1 MSAFTK
7 GQRLL
12 DRFVLLDPVGRGGQG
27 EVWRTLDEHRSAQIA
42 LKILPAAELPRLVS
56 QYSLARAAAGR
67 GILEYDQPSG
77 DGSIAVL
84 PMELAAA
91 DARSLRA
98 KSWTQS
104 MPVLREVAESLA
116 LLHANGIVHR
126 DLKPSNVLIG
136 FDGRARV
143 ADFGCATRFGE
154 ISVHG
159 LLSPFSASPQQHA
172 GEPAS
177 PADDIFGFGALA
189 YELLGGYPP
198 NFPDTERARA
208 GVPPPRLATS
218 VPTPEAL
225 VDLVMSMLAASAADR
240 PQDLREI
247 VRTLEKL
254 EAQRL
259 TPVVAA
265 KIVPLD
271 VAVTKSRDT
280 AASPPSVAAWIG
292 LAALAMVLVGVFV
305 FLPGMVATPVVGSAS
320 ASGDDKSGVA
330 QSGVPKTTTLPAKDT
345 EAERER
351 INEFEQ
357 ANERYRVLLEELETQ
372 GAGVWGGAT
381 FAAAKSL
388 GALASDA
395 ETARDWALALDRIS
409 VANQRFSRIADE
421 RPQALARQLRDAEAS
436 LESGRLEA
444 ARQFFELAQRI
455 DPTNAD
461 AGRGLARVTALGPV
475 LSSLVAAETASLT
488 LDHLA
493 ALTRYEEV
501 LRADPLNRVAREGVA
516 RARAAIGSDQYARE
530 IGEALSALRAGK
542 TAEAKAALGRA
553 RGLRPAGAEIP
564 LVLAQIEATGER
576 RDLEVVRAEI
586 EAFES
591 DEQWGDALLRYDTLL
606 ARDPTLAF
614 ARAGRVRV
622 APRAQLARRLDA
634 LLANPARLSAP
645 EVRREG
651 ERLLAEAAEIK
662 TAAPVLRRQAD
673 NLRETL
679 RVYDQPVLAVLESD
693 GITVVSVQR
702 VGSFGA
708 FARREV
714 SLKPGRYV
722 AIGSRPGFR
731 DVRREFTVTPGDS
744 MLVIQVRC
752 TELVS

>member
-1 MSAFTK
+1 VSAFTK

-12 DRFVLLDPVGRGGQG
+12 DRFVLLDPVGRGGQA
-27 EVWRTLDEHRSAQIA
+27 EVWRALDEHRSAQLA
-42 LKILPAAELPRLVS
+42 LKILSAAELPRLES
-56 QYSLARAAAGR
+56 QYSLARAAVGR
-67 GILEYDQPSG
+67 GVLEYDRPLG

-98 KSWTQS
+98 KAWTQS
-104 MPVLREVAESLA
+104 MPLLREVAESLA
-116 LLHANGIVHR
+116 LLHSNGIVHR

-154 ISVHG
+154 MSVQG

-198 NFPDTERARA
+198 NFPDTERARS

-218 VPTPEAL
+218 VPMPEAL
-225 VDLVMSMLAASAADR
+225 VDLVMSMLAANPADR

-271 VAVTKSRDT
+271 VAVAKSRDT
-280 AASPPSVAAWIG
+280 AASPPSAAAWIG
-292 LAALAMVLVGVFV
+292 LAALALALVGVFV

-320 ASGDDKSGVA
+320 ASGA
-330 QSGVPKTTTLPAKDT
+330 AEPGVPKTTLPSAQDN
-345 EAERER
+345 EAERQR

-357 ANERYRVLLEELETQ
+357 ANERFRVLLEELETQ

-388 GALASDA
+388 GAMASDA

-409 VANQRFSRIADE
+409 VANQRLSRIAEE
-421 RPQALARQLRDAEAS
+421 RPQALARQVRDAEVS

-444 ARQFFELAQRI
+444 ARQSFELAQRI

-475 LSSLVAAETASLT
+475 LPSLVAAETASLT

-516 RARAAIGSDQYARE
+516 RARAAIGTDRYARE

-542 TAEAKAALGRA
+542 TAEARAALGRA
-553 RGLRPAGAEIP
+553 RGLRPDGAEIP
-564 LVLAQIEATGER
+564 LILAQIEATGER

-586 EAFES
+586 EALES

-606 ARDPTLAF
+606 ARHPTLAF
-614 ARAGRVRV
+614 ARTGRARV
-622 APRAQLARRLDA
+622 APRAQLARRIDA

-651 ERLLAEAAEIK
+651 ERLLAEAVDIK

-673 NLRETL
+673 SLRETL

-693 GITVVSVQR
+693 GVTVVSVQR

-708 FARREV
+708 FTRREV

-744 MLVIQVRC
+744 MLVIAVRC

>member
-1 MSAFTK
+1 VSAFTK

-12 DRFVLLDPVGRGGQG
+12 DRFVLLDPVGRGGQA
-27 EVWRTLDEHRSAQIA
+27 EVWRALDEHRSAQLA
-42 LKILPAAELPRLVS
+42 LKILSAAELPRLES
-56 QYSLARAAAGR
+56 QYSLARAAVGR
-67 GILEYDQPSG
+67 GVLEYDRPLG

-98 KSWTQS
+98 KAWTQS
-104 MPVLREVAESLA
+104 MPLLREVAESLA
-116 LLHANGIVHR
+116 LLHSNGIVHR

-154 ISVHG
+154 MSVQG

-198 NFPDTERARA
+198 NFPDTERARS

-218 VPTPEAL
+218 VPMPEAL
-225 VDLVMSMLAASAADR
+225 VDLVMSMLAANPADR

-271 VAVTKSRDT
+271 VAVAKSRDT
-280 AASPPSVAAWIG
+280 AASPPSAAAWIG
-292 LAALAMVLVGVFV
+292 LAALALALVGVFV

-320 ASGDDKSGVA
+320 ASGA
-330 QSGVPKTTTLPAKDT
+330 AEPGVPKTTLPSAQDN
-345 EAERER
+345 EAERQR

-357 ANERYRVLLEELETQ
+357 ANERFRVLLEELETQ

-388 GALASDA
+388 GAMASDA

-409 VANQRFSRIADE
+409 VANQRLSRIAEE
-421 RPQALARQLRDAEAS
+421 RPQALARQLRDAEVS

-444 ARQFFELAQRI
+444 ARQSFELAQRI

-475 LSSLVAAETASLT
+475 LPSLVAAETASLT

-516 RARAAIGSDQYARE
+516 RARAAIGTDRYARE

-542 TAEAKAALGRA
+542 TAEARAALGRA
-553 RGLRPAGAEIP
+553 RGLRPDGAEIP
-564 LVLAQIEATGER
+564 LILAQIEATGDR

-586 EAFES
+586 EALES

-614 ARAGRVRV
+614 ARTGRARV
-622 APRAQLARRLDA
+622 APRAQLARRIDT

-651 ERLLAEAAEIK
+651 ERLLAEAVDIK

-673 NLRETL
+673 SLRETL

-693 GITVVSVQR
+693 GVTVVSVQR

-708 FARREV
+708 FTRREV

-744 MLVIQVRC
+744 MLVIAVRC

>member
-12 DRFVLLDPVGRGGQG
+12 DRFVLLDPVGRGGQA
-27 EVWRTLDEHRSAQIA
+27 EVWRALDEHRSAQLA
-42 LKILPAAELPRLVS
+42 LKILSAAELPRLES
-56 QYSLARAAAGR
+56 QYSLARAAVGR
-67 GILEYDQPSG
+67 GVLEYDRPLG

-98 KSWTQS
+98 KAWTQS
-104 MPVLREVAESLA
+104 MPLLREVAESLA
-116 LLHANGIVHR
+116 LLHSNGIVHR

-154 ISVHG
+154 MSVQG

-198 NFPDTERARA
+198 NFPDTERARS

-218 VPTPEAL
+218 VPMPEAL
-225 VDLVMSMLAASAADR
+225 VDLVMSMLAANPADR

-271 VAVTKSRDT
+271 VAVAKSRDT
-280 AASPPSVAAWIG
+280 AASPPSAAAWIG
-292 LAALAMVLVGVFV
+292 LAALALALVGVFV

-320 ASGDDKSGVA
+320 ASGA
-330 QSGVPKTTTLPAKDT
+330 AEPGVPKTTLPSAQDN
-345 EAERER
+345 EAERQR

-357 ANERYRVLLEELETQ
+357 ANERFRVLLEELETQ

-388 GALASDA
+388 GAMASDA

-409 VANQRFSRIADE
+409 VANQRLSRIAEE
-421 RPQALARQLRDAEAS
+421 RPQALARQLRDAEVS

-444 ARQFFELAQRI
+444 ARQSFELAQRI

-475 LSSLVAAETASLT
+475 LPSLVAAETASLT

-516 RARAAIGSDQYARE
+516 RARAAIGTDRYARE

-542 TAEAKAALGRA
+542 TAEARAALGRA
-553 RGLRPAGAEIP
+553 RGLRPDGAEIP
-564 LVLAQIEATGER
+564 LILAQIEATGER

-586 EAFES
+586 EALES

-614 ARAGRVRV
+614 ARTGRARV
-622 APRAQLARRLDA
+622 APRAQLARRIDA

-651 ERLLAEAAEIK
+651 ERLLAEAVDIK

-673 NLRETL
+673 SLRETL

-693 GITVVSVQR
+693 GVTVVSVQR

-708 FARREV
+708 FTRREV

-744 MLVIQVRC
+744 MLVIAVRC

>member
-1 MSAFTK
+1 
-7 GQRLL
+7 
-12 DRFVLLDPVGRGGQG
+12 
-27 EVWRTLDEHRSAQIA
+27 
-42 LKILPAAELPRLVS
+42 
-56 QYSLARAAAGR
+56 
-67 GILEYDQPSG
+67 
-77 DGSIAVL
+77 
-84 PMELAAA
+84 MELAAA

-98 KSWTQS
+98 KAWTQS
-104 MPVLREVAESLA
+104 MPLLREVAESLA
-116 LLHANGIVHR
+116 LLHSNGIVHR

-154 ISVHG
+154 MSVQG

-198 NFPDTERARA
+198 NFPDTERARS

-218 VPTPEAL
+218 VPMPEAL
-225 VDLVMSMLAASAADR
+225 VDLVMSMLAANPADR

-271 VAVTKSRDT
+271 VAVAKSRDT
-280 AASPPSVAAWIG
+280 AASPPSAAAWIG
-292 LAALAMVLVGVFV
+292 LAALALALVGVFV

-320 ASGDDKSGVA
+320 ASGA
-330 QSGVPKTTTLPAKDT
+330 AEPGVPKTTLPSAQDN
-345 EAERER
+345 EAERQR

-357 ANERYRVLLEELETQ
+357 ANERFRVLLEELETQ

-388 GALASDA
+388 GAMASDA

-409 VANQRFSRIADE
+409 VANQRLSRIAEE
-421 RPQALARQLRDAEAS
+421 RPQALARQLRDAEVS

-444 ARQFFELAQRI
+444 ARQSFELAQRI

-475 LSSLVAAETASLT
+475 LPSLVAAETASLT

-516 RARAAIGSDQYARE
+516 RARAAIGTDRYARE

-542 TAEAKAALGRA
+542 TAEARAALGRA
-553 RGLRPAGAEIP
+553 RGLRPDGAEIP
-564 LVLAQIEATGER
+564 LILAQIEATGER

-586 EAFES
+586 EALES

-614 ARAGRVRV
+614 ARTGRARV
-622 APRAQLARRLDA
+622 APRAQLARRIDA

-651 ERLLAEAAEIK
+651 ERLLAEAVDIK

-673 NLRETL
+673 SLRETL

-693 GITVVSVQR
+693 GVTVVSVQR

-708 FARREV
+708 FTRREV

-744 MLVIQVRC
+744 MLVIAVRC

>member
-12 DRFVLLDPVGRGGQG
+12 DRFVLLDPVGRGGQA
-27 EVWRTLDEHRSAQIA
+27 EVWRALDEHRSAQLA
-42 LKILPAAELPRLVS
+42 LKILSAAELPRLES
-56 QYSLARAAAGR
+56 QYSLARAAVGR
-67 GILEYDQPSG
+67 GVLEYDRPLG

-98 KSWTQS
+98 KAWTQS
-104 MPVLREVAESLA
+104 MPLLREVAESLA
-116 LLHANGIVHR
+116 LLHSNGIVHR

-154 ISVHG
+154 MSVQG

-198 NFPDTERARA
+198 NFPDTERARS

-218 VPTPEAL
+218 VPMPEAL
-225 VDLVMSMLAASAADR
+225 VDLVMSMLAANPEDR

-271 VAVTKSRDT
+271 VAVAKSRDT
-280 AASPPSVAAWIG
+280 AASPPSAAAWIG
-292 LAALAMVLVGVFV
+292 LAALALALVGVFV

-320 ASGDDKSGVA
+320 ASGA
-330 QSGVPKTTTLPAKDT
+330 AEPGVPKTTLPSAQDN
-345 EAERER
+345 EAERQR

-357 ANERYRVLLEELETQ
+357 ANERFRVLLEELETQ

-388 GALASDA
+388 GAMASDA

-409 VANQRFSRIADE
+409 VANQRLSRIAEE
-421 RPQALARQLRDAEAS
+421 RPQALARQLRDAEVS

-444 ARQFFELAQRI
+444 ARQSFELAQRI

-475 LSSLVAAETASLT
+475 LPSLVAAETASLT

-516 RARAAIGSDQYARE
+516 RARAAIGTDRYARE

-542 TAEAKAALGRA
+542 TAEARAALGRA
-553 RGLRPAGAEIP
+553 RGLRPDGAEIP
-564 LVLAQIEATGER
+564 LILAQIEATGER

-586 EAFES
+586 EALES

-614 ARAGRVRV
+614 ARTGRARV
-622 APRAQLARRLDA
+622 APRAQLARRIDA

-651 ERLLAEAAEIK
+651 ERLLAEAVDIK

-673 NLRETL
+673 SLRETL

-693 GITVVSVQR
+693 GVTVVSVQR

-708 FARREV
+708 FTRREV

-744 MLVIQVRC
+744 MLVIAVRC

>member
-1 MSAFTK
+1 VSAFTK

-12 DRFVLLDPVGRGGQG
+12 DRFVLLDPVGRGGQA
-27 EVWRTLDEHRSAQIA
+27 EVWRALDEHRSAQLA
-42 LKILPAAELPRLVS
+42 LKILSAAELPRLES
-56 QYSLARAAAGR
+56 QYSLARAAVGR
-67 GILEYDQPSG
+67 GVLEYDRPLG

-98 KSWTQS
+98 KAWTQS
-104 MPVLREVAESLA
+104 MPLLREVAESLA
-116 LLHANGIVHR
+116 LLHSNGIVHR

-154 ISVHG
+154 MSVQG

-198 NFPDTERARA
+198 NFPDTERARS

-218 VPTPEAL
+218 VPMPEAL
-225 VDLVMSMLAASAADR
+225 VDLVMSMLAANPADR

-271 VAVTKSRDT
+271 VAVAKSRDT
-280 AASPPSVAAWIG
+280 AASPPSAAAWIG
-292 LAALAMVLVGVFV
+292 LAALALALVGVFV

-320 ASGDDKSGVA
+320 ASGA
-330 QSGVPKTTTLPAKDT
+330 AEPGVPKTTLPSAQDN
-345 EAERER
+345 EAERQR

-357 ANERYRVLLEELETQ
+357 ANERFRVLIEELETQ

-388 GALASDA
+388 GAMASDA

-409 VANQRFSRIADE
+409 VANQRLSRIAEE
-421 RPQALARQLRDAEAS
+421 RPQALARQLRDAEVS

-444 ARQFFELAQRI
+444 ARQSFELAQRI

-475 LSSLVAAETASLT
+475 LPSLVAAETASLT

-516 RARAAIGSDQYARE
+516 RARAAIGTDRYARE

-542 TAEAKAALGRA
+542 TAEARAALGRA
-553 RGLRPAGAEIP
+553 RGLRPDGAEIP
-564 LVLAQIEATGER
+564 LILAQIEATGER

-586 EAFES
+586 EALES

-614 ARAGRVRV
+614 ARTGRARV
-622 APRAQLARRLDA
+622 APRAQLARRIDA

-651 ERLLAEAAEIK
+651 ERLLAEAVDIK

-673 NLRETL
+673 SLRETL

-693 GITVVSVQR
+693 GVTVVSVQR

-708 FARREV
+708 FTRREV

-744 MLVIQVRC
+744 MLVIAVRC

>member
-12 DRFVLLDPVGRGGQG
+12 DRFVLLDPVGRGGQA
-27 EVWRTLDEHRSAQIA
+27 EVWRALDEHRSAQLA
-42 LKILPAAELPRLVS
+42 LKILSAAELPRLES
-56 QYSLARAAAGR
+56 QYSLARAAVGR
-67 GILEYDQPSG
+67 GVLEYDRPLG

-98 KSWTQS
+98 KAWTQS
-104 MPVLREVAESLA
+104 MPLLREVAESLA

-154 ISVHG
+154 MSVQG

-198 NFPDTERARA
+198 NFPDTERARS

-218 VPTPEAL
+218 VPMPEAL
-225 VDLVMSMLAASAADR
+225 VDLVMSMLAANPADR

-271 VAVTKSRDT
+271 VAVAKSRDT
-280 AASPPSVAAWIG
+280 AASPPSAAAWIG
-292 LAALAMVLVGVFV
+292 LAALALALVGVFV

-320 ASGDDKSGVA
+320 ASGA
-330 QSGVPKTTTLPAKDT
+330 AEPGVPKTTLPSAQDN
-345 EAERER
+345 EAERQR

-357 ANERYRVLLEELETQ
+357 ANERFRVLLEELETQ

-388 GALASDA
+388 GAMASDA

-409 VANQRFSRIADE
+409 VANQRLSRIAEE
-421 RPQALARQLRDAEAS
+421 RPQALARQLRDAEVS

-444 ARQFFELAQRI
+444 ARQSFELAQRI

-475 LSSLVAAETASLT
+475 LPSLVAAETASLT

-516 RARAAIGSDQYARE
+516 RARAAIGTDRYARE

-542 TAEAKAALGRA
+542 TAEARAALGRA
-553 RGLRPAGAEIP
+553 RGLRPDGAEIP
-564 LVLAQIEATGER
+564 LILAQIEATGER

-586 EAFES
+586 EALES

-614 ARAGRVRV
+614 ARTGRARV
-622 APRAQLARRLDA
+622 APRAQLARRIDA

-651 ERLLAEAAEIK
+651 ERLLAEAVDIK

-673 NLRETL
+673 SLRETL

-693 GITVVSVQR
+693 GVTVVSVQR

-708 FARREV
+708 FTRREV

-744 MLVIQVRC
+744 MLVIAVRC

>member
-12 DRFVLLDPVGRGGQG
+12 DRFVLLDPVGRGGQA
-27 EVWRTLDEHRSAQIA
+27 EVWRALDEHRSAQLA
-42 LKILPAAELPRLVS
+42 LKILSAAELPRLES
-56 QYSLARAAAGR
+56 QYSLARAAVGR
-67 GILEYDQPSG
+67 GVLEYDRPLG

-98 KSWTQS
+98 KAWTQS
-104 MPVLREVAESLA
+104 MPLLREVAESLA
-116 LLHANGIVHR
+116 LLHSNGIVHR

-154 ISVHG
+154 MSVQG
-159 LLSPFSASPQQHA
+159 SLSPFSASPQQHA

-198 NFPDTERARA
+198 NFPDTERARS

-218 VPTPEAL
+218 VPMPEAL
-225 VDLVMSMLAASAADR
+225 VDLVMSMLAANPADR

-271 VAVTKSRDT
+271 VAVAKSRDT
-280 AASPPSVAAWIG
+280 AASPPSAAAWIG
-292 LAALAMVLVGVFV
+292 LAALALALVGVFV

-320 ASGDDKSGVA
+320 ASGA
-330 QSGVPKTTTLPAKDT
+330 AEPGVPKTTLPSAQDN
-345 EAERER
+345 EAERQR

-357 ANERYRVLLEELETQ
+357 ANERFRVLLEELETQ

-388 GALASDA
+388 GAMASDA

-409 VANQRFSRIADE
+409 VANQRLSRIAEE
-421 RPQALARQLRDAEAS
+421 RPQALARQLRDAEVS

-444 ARQFFELAQRI
+444 ARQSFELAQRI

-475 LSSLVAAETASLT
+475 LPSLVAAETASLT

-516 RARAAIGSDQYARE
+516 RARAAIGTDRYARE

-542 TAEAKAALGRA
+542 TAEARAALGRA
-553 RGLRPAGAEIP
+553 RGLRPDGAEIP
-564 LVLAQIEATGER
+564 LILAQIEATGER

-586 EAFES
+586 EALES

-614 ARAGRVRV
+614 ARTGRARV
-622 APRAQLARRLDA
+622 APRAQLARRIDA

-651 ERLLAEAAEIK
+651 ERLLAEAVDIK
-662 TAAPVLRRQAD
+662 TAASVLRRQAD
-673 NLRETL
+673 SLRETL

-693 GITVVSVQR
+693 GVTVVSVQR

-708 FARREV
+708 FTRREV

-744 MLVIQVRC
+744 MLVIAVRC

>member
-1 MSAFTK
+1 VSAFTK

-12 DRFVLLDPVGRGGQG
+12 DRFVLLDPVGRGGQA
-27 EVWRTLDEHRSAQIA
+27 EVWRALDEHRSAQLA
-42 LKILPAAELPRLVS
+42 LKILSAAELPRLES
-56 QYSLARAAAGR
+56 QYSLARAAVGR
-67 GILEYDQPSG
+67 GVLEYDRPLG

-98 KSWTQS
+98 KAWTQS
-104 MPVLREVAESLA
+104 MPLLREVAESLA

-154 ISVHG
+154 MSVQG

-198 NFPDTERARA
+198 NFPDTERARS

-218 VPTPEAL
+218 VPMPEAL
-225 VDLVMSMLAASAADR
+225 VDLVMSMLAANPADR

-271 VAVTKSRDT
+271 VAVAKSRDT
-280 AASPPSVAAWIG
+280 AASPPSAAAWIG
-292 LAALAMVLVGVFV
+292 LAALALALVGVFV

-320 ASGDDKSGVA
+320 ASGA
-330 QSGVPKTTTLPAKDT
+330 AEPGVPKTTLPSAQDN
-345 EAERER
+345 EAERQR

-357 ANERYRVLLEELETQ
+357 ANERFRVLLEELETQ

-388 GALASDA
+388 GAMASDA

-409 VANQRFSRIADE
+409 VANQRLSRIAEE
-421 RPQALARQLRDAEAS
+421 RPQALARQLRDAEVS

-444 ARQFFELAQRI
+444 ARQSFELAQRI

-475 LSSLVAAETASLT
+475 LPSLVAAETASLT

-516 RARAAIGSDQYARE
+516 RARAAIGTDRYARE

-542 TAEAKAALGRA
+542 TAEARAALGRA
-553 RGLRPAGAEIP
+553 RGLRPDGAEIP
-564 LVLAQIEATGER
+564 LILAQIEATGER

-586 EAFES
+586 EALES

-614 ARAGRVRV
+614 ARTGRARV
-622 APRAQLARRLDA
+622 APRAQLARRIDA

-651 ERLLAEAAEIK
+651 ERLLAEAVDIK

-673 NLRETL
+673 SLRETL

-693 GITVVSVQR
+693 GVTVVSVQR

-708 FARREV
+708 FTRREV

-744 MLVIQVRC
+744 MLVIAVRC

>member
-12 DRFVLLDPVGRGGQG
+12 DRFVLLDPVGRGGQA
-27 EVWRTLDEHRSAQIA
+27 EVWRALDEHRSAQLA
-42 LKILPAAELPRLVS
+42 LKILSAAELPRLES
-56 QYSLARAAAGR
+56 QYSLARAAVGR
-67 GILEYDQPSG
+67 GVLEYDRPLG

-98 KSWTQS
+98 KAWTQS
-104 MPVLREVAESLA
+104 MPLLREVAESLA
-116 LLHANGIVHR
+116 LLHSNGIVHR

-154 ISVHG
+154 MSVQG

-198 NFPDTERARA
+198 NFPDTERARS

-218 VPTPEAL
+218 VPMPEAL
-225 VDLVMSMLAASAADR
+225 VDLVMSMLAANPADR

-271 VAVTKSRDT
+271 VAVAKSRDT
-280 AASPPSVAAWIG
+280 AASPPSAAAWIG
-292 LAALAMVLVGVFV
+292 LAALALALVGVFV

-320 ASGDDKSGVA
+320 ASGA
-330 QSGVPKTTTLPAKDT
+330 AEPGVPKTTLPSAQDN
-345 EAERER
+345 EAERQR

-357 ANERYRVLLEELETQ
+357 ANERFRVLLEELETQ

-388 GALASDA
+388 GAMASDA

-409 VANQRFSRIADE
+409 VANQRLSRIAEE
-421 RPQALARQLRDAEAS
+421 RPQALARQLRDAEVS

-444 ARQFFELAQRI
+444 ARQSFELAQRI

-475 LSSLVAAETASLT
+475 LPSLVAAETASLT

-516 RARAAIGSDQYARE
+516 RARAAIGTDRYARE

-542 TAEAKAALGRA
+542 TAEARAALGRA
-553 RGLRPAGAEIP
+553 RGLRPDGAEIP
-564 LVLAQIEATGER
+564 LILAQIEATGER

-586 EAFES
+586 EALES

-614 ARAGRVRV
+614 ARTGRARV
-622 APRAQLARRLDA
+622 APRAQLARRIDT

-651 ERLLAEAAEIK
+651 ERLLAEAVDIK

-673 NLRETL
+673 SLRETL

-693 GITVVSVQR
+693 GVTVVSVQR

-708 FARREV
+708 FTRREV

-744 MLVIQVRC
+744 MLVIAVRC

>member
-12 DRFVLLDPVGRGGQG
+12 DRFVLLDPVGRGGQA
-27 EVWRTLDEHRSAQIA
+27 EVWRALDEHRSAQLA
-42 LKILPAAELPRLVS
+42 LKILSAAELPRLES
-56 QYSLARAAAGR
+56 QYSLARAAVGR
-67 GILEYDQPSG
+67 GVLEYDRPLG

-98 KSWTQS
+98 KAWTQS
-104 MPVLREVAESLA
+104 MPLLREVAESLA
-116 LLHANGIVHR
+116 LLHSNGIVHR

-143 ADFGCATRFGE
+143 ADFGCAARFGE
-154 ISVHG
+154 MSVQG

-198 NFPDTERARA
+198 NFPDTERARS

-218 VPTPEAL
+218 VPMPEAL
-225 VDLVMSMLAASAADR
+225 VDLVMSMLAANPADR

-247 VRTLEKL
+247 FRNLEKL

-271 VAVTKSRDT
+271 VAVAKSRDT
-280 AASPPSVAAWIG
+280 AASPPSAAAWIG
-292 LAALAMVLVGVFV
+292 LAALALALVGVFV

-320 ASGDDKSGVA
+320 ASGA
-330 QSGVPKTTTLPAKDT
+330 AEPGVPKTTLPSAQDN
-345 EAERER
+345 EAERQR

-357 ANERYRVLLEELETQ
+357 ANERFRVLLEELETQ

-388 GALASDA
+388 GAMASDA

-409 VANQRFSRIADE
+409 VANQRLSRIAEE
-421 RPQALARQLRDAEAS
+421 RPQALARQLRDAEVS

-444 ARQFFELAQRI
+444 ARQSFELAQRI

-475 LSSLVAAETASLT
+475 LPSLVAAETASLT

-516 RARAAIGSDQYARE
+516 QARAAIGTDRYARE

-542 TAEAKAALGRA
+542 TAEARAALGRA
-553 RGLRPAGAEIP
+553 RGLRPDGAEIS
-564 LVLAQIEATGER
+564 LILAQIEATGER

-586 EAFES
+586 EAVES

-614 ARAGRVRV
+614 ARTGRARV
-622 APRAQLARRLDA
+622 APRAQLARRIDA

-651 ERLLAEAAEIK
+651 ERLLAEAVDIK

-673 NLRETL
+673 SLRETL

-693 GITVVSVQR
+693 GVTVVSVQR

-708 FARREV
+708 FTRREV

-744 MLVIQVRC
+744 MLVIAVRC

>member
-1 MSAFTK
+1 VSAFTK

-12 DRFVLLDPVGRGGQG
+12 DRFVLLDPVGRGGQA
-27 EVWRTLDEHRSAQIA
+27 EVWRALDEHRSAQLA
-42 LKILPAAELPRLVS
+42 LKILSAAELPRLES
-56 QYSLARAAAGR
+56 QYSLARAAVGR
-67 GILEYDQPSG
+67 GVLEYDRPLG

-98 KSWTQS
+98 KAWTQS
-104 MPVLREVAESLA
+104 MPLLREVAESLA
-116 LLHANGIVHR
+116 LLHSNGIVHR

-154 ISVHG
+154 MSVQG

-198 NFPDTERARA
+198 NFPDTERARS

-218 VPTPEAL
+218 VPMPEAL
-225 VDLVMSMLAASAADR
+225 VDLVMSMLAANPADR

-271 VAVTKSRDT
+271 VAVAKSRDT
-280 AASPPSVAAWIG
+280 AASPPSAAAWIG
-292 LAALAMVLVGVFV
+292 LAALALALVGVFV

-320 ASGDDKSGVA
+320 ASGA
-330 QSGVPKTTTLPAKDT
+330 AEPGVPKTTLPSAQDN
-345 EAERER
+345 EAERQR

-357 ANERYRVLLEELETQ
+357 ANERFRVLLEELETQ

-388 GALASDA
+388 GAMASDA

-409 VANQRFSRIADE
+409 VANQRLSRIAEE
-421 RPQALARQLRDAEAS
+421 RPQALARQLRDAEVS

-444 ARQFFELAQRI
+444 ARQSFELAQRI

-475 LSSLVAAETASLT
+475 LPSLVAAETASLT

-516 RARAAIGSDQYARE
+516 RARAAIGTDRYARE

-542 TAEAKAALGRA
+542 TAEARAALGRA
-553 RGLRPAGAEIP
+553 RGLRPDGAEIP
-564 LVLAQIEATGER
+564 LILAQIEATGER

-586 EAFES
+586 EALES

-606 ARDPTLAF
+606 ARHPTLAF
-614 ARAGRVRV
+614 ARPGRARV
-622 APRAQLARRLDA
+622 APRAQLARRIDA

-651 ERLLAEAAEIK
+651 ERLLAEAVDIK

-673 NLRETL
+673 SLRETL

-693 GITVVSVQR
+693 GVTVVSVQR

-708 FARREV
+708 FTRREV

-744 MLVIQVRC
+744 MLVIAVRC

>member
-1 MSAFTK
+1 VSAFTK

-12 DRFVLLDPVGRGGQG
+12 DRFVLLDPVGRGGQA
-27 EVWRTLDEHRSAQIA
+27 EVWRALDEHRSAQLA
-42 LKILPAAELPRLVS
+42 LKILSAAELPRLES
-56 QYSLARAAAGR
+56 QYSLARAAVGR
-67 GILEYDQPSG
+67 GVLEYDRPLG

-98 KSWTQS
+98 KAWTQS
-104 MPVLREVAESLA
+104 MPLLREVAESLA
-116 LLHANGIVHR
+116 LLHSNGIVHR

-154 ISVHG
+154 MSVQG

-198 NFPDTERARA
+198 NFPDTERARS

-218 VPTPEAL
+218 VPMPEAL
-225 VDLVMSMLAASAADR
+225 VDLVMSMLAANPADR

-271 VAVTKSRDT
+271 VAVAKSRDT
-280 AASPPSVAAWIG
+280 AASPPSAAAWIG
-292 LAALAMVLVGVFV
+292 LAALALALVGVFV

-320 ASGDDKSGVA
+320 ASGA
-330 QSGVPKTTTLPAKDT
+330 AEPGVPKTTLPSAQDN
-345 EAERER
+345 EAERQR

-357 ANERYRVLLEELETQ
+357 ANERFRVLLEELETQ

-388 GALASDA
+388 GAMASDA

-409 VANQRFSRIADE
+409 VANQRLSRIAEE
-421 RPQALARQLRDAEAS
+421 RPQALARQLRDAEVS

-444 ARQFFELAQRI
+444 ARQSFELAQRI

-475 LSSLVAAETASLT
+475 LPSLVAAETASLT

-516 RARAAIGSDQYARE
+516 RARAAIGTDRYARE

-542 TAEAKAALGRA
+542 TAEARAALGRA
-553 RGLRPAGAEIP
+553 RGLRPDGAEIP
-564 LVLAQIEATGER
+564 LILAQIEATGER

-586 EAFES
+586 EALES

-614 ARAGRVRV
+614 ARTGRARV
-622 APRAQLARRLDA
+622 APRAQLARRIDT

-651 ERLLAEAAEIK
+651 ERLLAEAVDIK

-673 NLRETL
+673 SLRETL

-693 GITVVSVQR
+693 GVTVVSVQR

-708 FARREV
+708 FTRREV

-744 MLVIQVRC
+744 MLVIAVRC

>member
-1 MSAFTK
+1 VSAFTK

-12 DRFVLLDPVGRGGQG
+12 DRFVLLDPVGRGGQA
-27 EVWRTLDEHRSAQIA
+27 EVWRALDEHRSAQLA
-42 LKILPAAELPRLVS
+42 LKILSAAELPRLES
-56 QYSLARAAAGR
+56 QYSLARAAVGR
-67 GILEYDQPSG
+67 GVLEYDRPLG

-98 KSWTQS
+98 KAWTQS
-104 MPVLREVAESLA
+104 MPLLREVAESLA

-154 ISVHG
+154 MSVQG

-198 NFPDTERARA
+198 NFPDTERARS

-218 VPTPEAL
+218 VPMPEAL
-225 VDLVMSMLAASAADR
+225 VDLVMSMLAANPADR

-271 VAVTKSRDT
+271 VAVAKSRDT
-280 AASPPSVAAWIG
+280 AASPPSAAAWIG
-292 LAALAMVLVGVFV
+292 LAALALALVGVFV

-320 ASGDDKSGVA
+320 ASGA
-330 QSGVPKTTTLPAKDT
+330 AEPGVPKTTLPSAQDN
-345 EAERER
+345 EAERQR

-357 ANERYRVLLEELETQ
+357 ANERFRVLLEELETQ

-388 GALASDA
+388 GAMASDA

-409 VANQRFSRIADE
+409 VANQRLSRIAEE
-421 RPQALARQLRDAEAS
+421 RPQALARQLRDAEVS

-444 ARQFFELAQRI
+444 ARQSFELAQRI

-475 LSSLVAAETASLT
+475 LPSLVAAETASLT

-516 RARAAIGSDQYARE
+516 RARAAIGTDRYARE

-542 TAEAKAALGRA
+542 TAEARAALGRA
-553 RGLRPAGAEIP
+553 RGLRPDGAEIP
-564 LVLAQIEATGER
+564 LILAQIEATGER

-586 EAFES
+586 EALES

-614 ARAGRVRV
+614 ARTGRARV
-622 APRAQLARRLDA
+622 APRAQLARRIDT

-651 ERLLAEAAEIK
+651 ERLLAEAVDIK

-673 NLRETL
+673 SLRETL

-693 GITVVSVQR
+693 GVTVVSVQR

-708 FARREV
+708 FTRREV

-744 MLVIQVRC
+744 MLVIAVRC

>member
-12 DRFVLLDPVGRGGQG
+12 DRFVLLDPVGRGGQA
-27 EVWRTLDEHRSAQIA
+27 EVWRALDEHRSAQLA
-42 LKILPAAELPRLVS
+42 LKILSAAELPRLES
-56 QYSLARAAAGR
+56 QYSLARAAVGR
-67 GILEYDQPSG
+67 GVLEYDRPLG

-98 KSWTQS
+98 KAWTQS
-104 MPVLREVAESLA
+104 MPLLREVAESLA

-154 ISVHG
+154 MSVQG

-198 NFPDTERARA
+198 NFPDTERARS

-218 VPTPEAL
+218 VPMPEAL
-225 VDLVMSMLAASAADR
+225 VDLVMSMLAANPADR

-271 VAVTKSRDT
+271 VAVAKSRDT
-280 AASPPSVAAWIG
+280 AASPPSAAAWIG
-292 LAALAMVLVGVFV
+292 LAALALALVGVFV

-320 ASGDDKSGVA
+320 ASGA
-330 QSGVPKTTTLPAKDT
+330 AEPGVPKTTLPSAQDN
-345 EAERER
+345 EAERQR

-357 ANERYRVLLEELETQ
+357 ANERFRVLLEELETQ

-388 GALASDA
+388 GAMASDA

-409 VANQRFSRIADE
+409 VANQRLSRIAEE
-421 RPQALARQLRDAEAS
+421 RPQALARQLRDAEVS

-444 ARQFFELAQRI
+444 ARQSFELAQRI

-475 LSSLVAAETASLT
+475 LPSLVAAETASLT

-516 RARAAIGSDQYARE
+516 RARAAIGTDRYARE

-542 TAEAKAALGRA
+542 TAEARAALGRA
-553 RGLRPAGAEIP
+553 RGLRPDGAEIP
-564 LVLAQIEATGER
+564 LILAQIEATGER

-586 EAFES
+586 EALES

-614 ARAGRVRV
+614 ARTGRARV
-622 APRAQLARRLDA
+622 APRAQLARRINA
-634 LLANPARLSAP
+634 LLANPTRLSAP

-651 ERLLAEAAEIK
+651 ERLLAEAVDIK

-673 NLRETL
+673 SLRETL

-693 GITVVSVQR
+693 GVTVVSVQR

-708 FARREV
+708 FTRREV

-744 MLVIQVRC
+744 MLVIAVRC

>member
-1 MSAFTK
+1 VSAFTK

-12 DRFVLLDPVGRGGQG
+12 DRFVLLDPVGRGGQA
-27 EVWRTLDEHRSAQIA
+27 EVWRALDEHRSAQLA
-42 LKILPAAELPRLVS
+42 LKILSAAELPRLES
-56 QYSLARAAAGR
+56 QYSLARAAVGR
-67 GILEYDQPSG
+67 GVLEYDRPLG

-98 KSWTQS
+98 KAWTQS
-104 MPVLREVAESLA
+104 MPLLREVAESLA
-116 LLHANGIVHR
+116 LLHSNGIVHR

-154 ISVHG
+154 MSVQG

-198 NFPDTERARA
+198 NFPDTERARS

-218 VPTPEAL
+218 VPMPEAL
-225 VDLVMSMLAASAADR
+225 VDLVMSMLAANPADR

-271 VAVTKSRDT
+271 VAVAKSRDT
-280 AASPPSVAAWIG
+280 AASPPSAAAWIG
-292 LAALAMVLVGVFV
+292 LAALALALVGVFV

-320 ASGDDKSGVA
+320 ASGA
-330 QSGVPKTTTLPAKDT
+330 AEPGVPKTTLPSAQDN
-345 EAERER
+345 EAERQR

-357 ANERYRVLLEELETQ
+357 ANERFRVLLEELETQ

-388 GALASDA
+388 GAMASDA

-409 VANQRFSRIADE
+409 VANQRLSRIAEE
-421 RPQALARQLRDAEAS
+421 RPQALARQLRDAEVS

-444 ARQFFELAQRI
+444 ARQSFELAQRI

-475 LSSLVAAETASLT
+475 LPSLVAAETASLT

-516 RARAAIGSDQYARE
+516 RARAAIGTDRYARE

-542 TAEAKAALGRA
+542 TAEARAALGRA
-553 RGLRPAGAEIP
+553 RGLRPDGAEIP
-564 LVLAQIEATGER
+564 LILAQIEATGER

-586 EAFES
+586 EALES

-614 ARAGRVRV
+614 ARTGRARV
-622 APRAQLARRLDA
+622 APRAQLARRIDA

-651 ERLLAEAAEIK
+651 ERLLAEAVDIK

-673 NLRETL
+673 SLRETL

-693 GITVVSVQR
+693 GVTVVSVQR

-708 FARREV
+708 FTRREV

-744 MLVIQVRC
+744 MLVIAVRC

>member
-12 DRFVLLDPVGRGGQG
+12 DRFVLLDPVGRGGQA
-27 EVWRTLDEHRSAQIA
+27 EVWRALDEHRSAQLA
-42 LKILPAAELPRLVS
+42 LKILSAAELPRLES
-56 QYSLARAAAGR
+56 QYSLARAAVGR
-67 GILEYDQPSG
+67 GVLEYDRPLG

-98 KSWTQS
+98 KAWTQS
-104 MPVLREVAESLA
+104 MPLLREVAESLA
-116 LLHANGIVHR
+116 LLHSNGIVHR

-154 ISVHG
+154 MSVQG

-198 NFPDTERARA
+198 NFPDTERARS

-218 VPTPEAL
+218 VPMPEAL
-225 VDLVMSMLAASAADR
+225 VDLVMSMLAANPEDR

-271 VAVTKSRDT
+271 VAVAKSRDT
-280 AASPPSVAAWIG
+280 AASPPSAAAWIG
-292 LAALAMVLVGVFV
+292 LAALALALVGVFV

-320 ASGDDKSGVA
+320 ASGA
-330 QSGVPKTTTLPAKDT
+330 AEPGVPKTTLPSAQDN
-345 EAERER
+345 EAERQR

-357 ANERYRVLLEELETQ
+357 ANERFRVLLEELETQ

-388 GALASDA
+388 GAMASDA

-409 VANQRFSRIADE
+409 VANQRLSRIAEE
-421 RPQALARQLRDAEAS
+421 RPQALARQLRDAEVS

-444 ARQFFELAQRI
+444 ARQSFELAQRI

-475 LSSLVAAETASLT
+475 LPSLVAAETASLT

-516 RARAAIGSDQYARE
+516 RARAAIGTDRYARE

-553 RGLRPAGAEIP
+553 RGLRPDGAEIP
-564 LVLAQIEATGER
+564 LILAQIEATGER

-586 EAFES
+586 EALES

-614 ARAGRVRV
+614 ARTGRARV
-622 APRAQLARRLDA
+622 APRAQLARRIDA

-651 ERLLAEAAEIK
+651 ERLLAEAVDIK

-673 NLRETL
+673 SLRETL

-693 GITVVSVQR
+693 GVTVVSVQR

-708 FARREV
+708 FTRREV

-744 MLVIQVRC
+744 MLVIAVRC

>member
-1 MSAFTK
+1 VSAFTK

-12 DRFVLLDPVGRGGQG
+12 DRFVLLDPVGRGGQA
-27 EVWRTLDEHRSAQIA
+27 EVWRALDEHRSAQLA
-42 LKILPAAELPRLVS
+42 LKILSAAELPRLES
-56 QYSLARAAAGR
+56 QYSLARAAVGR
-67 GILEYDQPSG
+67 GVLEYDRPLG

-98 KSWTQS
+98 KAWTQS
-104 MPVLREVAESLA
+104 MPLLREVAESLA
-116 LLHANGIVHR
+116 LLHSNGIVHR

-154 ISVHG
+154 MSVQG

-198 NFPDTERARA
+198 NFPDTERARS

-218 VPTPEAL
+218 VPMPEAL
-225 VDLVMSMLAASAADR
+225 VDLVMSMLAANPEDR

-271 VAVTKSRDT
+271 VAVAKSRDT
-280 AASPPSVAAWIG
+280 AASPPSAAAWIG
-292 LAALAMVLVGVFV
+292 LAALALALVGVFV

-320 ASGDDKSGVA
+320 ASGA
-330 QSGVPKTTTLPAKDT
+330 AEPGVPKTTLPSAQDN
-345 EAERER
+345 EAERQR

-357 ANERYRVLLEELETQ
+357 ANERFRVLLEELETQ

-388 GALASDA
+388 GAMASDA

-409 VANQRFSRIADE
+409 VANQRLSRIAEE
-421 RPQALARQLRDAEAS
+421 RPQALARQLRDAEVS

-444 ARQFFELAQRI
+444 ARQSFELAQRI

-475 LSSLVAAETASLT
+475 LPSLVAAETASLT

-516 RARAAIGSDQYARE
+516 RARAAIGTDRYARE

-553 RGLRPAGAEIP
+553 RGLRPDGAEIP
-564 LVLAQIEATGER
+564 LILAQIEATGER

-586 EAFES
+586 EALES

-614 ARAGRVRV
+614 ARTGRARV
-622 APRAQLARRLDA
+622 APRAQLARRIDA

-651 ERLLAEAAEIK
+651 ERLLAEAVDIK

-673 NLRETL
+673 SLRETL

-693 GITVVSVQR
+693 GVTVVSVQR

-708 FARREV
+708 FTRREV

-744 MLVIQVRC
+744 MLVIAVRC